1 MSTKDENNEK
11 QKAQTCQTNKRVNA
25 GDKTE
30 PHIFRSI
37 SNVRAP
43 QKKACYANSPGAGE
57 SGGSGAGGAAIGP
70 AFGVGGSLADD
81 GSTLHLTKIPNN

>member
-1 MSTKDENNEK
+1 M
-11 QKAQTCQTNKRVNA
+11 NA